1 MPFDTV
7 HPSLKTE
14 LSKLAKR
21 GNIQAGLPFIMR
33 GLPVAAILAGEA
45 IAEVSGGSNRI
56 EERMLG
62 PDETFVLNMPGQNPS
77 TSIVQSKRD
86 SRQEGVTMMCVR
98 CWKTRGE
105 LLLTSR
111 LDTSGQ
117 SEVGAGTWNG
127 LHSFGRANR
136 QKNTLSRTL

>member
-33 GLPVAAILAGEA
+33 GLPVAAILAGGA

-77 TSIVQSKRD
+77 TSIIQSKRD
-86 SRQEGVTMMCVR
+86 SRQGGVTMI
-98 CWKTRGE
+98 
-105 LLLTSR
+105 
-111 LDTSGQ
+111 
-117 SEVGAGTWNG
+117 EVGAGTWNG
-127 LHSFGRANR
+127 LHSFGQANR